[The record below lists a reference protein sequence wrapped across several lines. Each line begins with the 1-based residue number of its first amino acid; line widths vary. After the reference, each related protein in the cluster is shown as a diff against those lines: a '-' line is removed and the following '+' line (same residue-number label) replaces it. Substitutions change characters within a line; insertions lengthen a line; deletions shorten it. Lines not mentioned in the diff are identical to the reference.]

1 MFKDIC
7 TNKIANFTVQTR
19 PQWPIVASAGCVAR
33 REGRLRRDSKPLGIH
48 VACFRSFWPNPQS
61 PAASPRRT
69 RIAPARQRGRLVR
82 SSGLGGGCH
91 RSAQHPRRLGLYVG
105 RCSRLKR
112 AALKPSS
119 LPRPVGRLARPAG
132 RPRPAEGYASPSA
145 LSASPLCCS

>member
-1 MFKDIC
+1 
-7 TNKIANFTVQTR
+7 VQTR
-19 PQWPIVASAGCVAR
+19 PQWPIVASAGRVAR

-61 PAASPRRT
+61 PAAPPGSTATART
-69 RIAPARQRGRLVR
+69 LKRGLVVP
-82 SSGLGGGCH
+82 SSAWGVGCCTKT
-91 RSAQHPRRLGLYVG
+91 QHSRRLGLCVG
-105 RCSRLKR
+105 RRSRLKR